1 MINSFKCP
9 KCGETNNHTI
19 NFYDAGMQTQLI
31 RMKEYEQLDI
41 NKVLP
46 VQDFRARDRQC
57 DRCRTVYATA
67 EVPIEIVR
75 EYIRFV
81 LRSRGVPEKGS
92 PAP

>member
-19 NFYDAGMQTQLI
+19 NFYDAGMQTQLT
-31 RMKEYEQLDI
+31 RMKEFEQLEI

-57 DRCRTVYATA
+57 DRCKTVYATA
-67 EVPIEIVR
+67 EVPVEIIR
-75 EYIRFV
+75 EYIRMK
-81 LRSRGVPEKGS
+81 LAGLGVKPKEG
-92 PAP
+92 